1 MVPWITSK
9 GIIVTIAR
17 TAGVRRIL
25 TTSFAAAG
33 IAALALA
40 PTAAEALTAV
50 DGGSS
55 SAAEESTLGPDGY
68 KSLQLG
74 MTEEEAVDT
83 GLLTEPQEIGACT
96 WFYLDPSE
104 GAQNPGAGVVVSPTR
119 GVVSIPGT
127 ESTQTPEGIT
137 MGAVGTETGS
147 TTGQI
152 EDGYDRYAVD
162 KTGPVPLYTAPTPG
176 NSEAH
181 YLFAIGDDDRV
192 KDMALTADDDGEC
205 GLNS

>member
-9 GIIVTIAR
+9 GSIVTIAR
-17 TAGVRRIL
+17 TAAARRII
-25 TTSFAAAG
+25 TTSLAAAG
-33 IAALALA
+33 ISALVLA

-50 DGGSS
+50 DGDS
-55 SAAEESTLGPDGY
+55 SASAAESTLGPDGY

-74 MTEEEAVDT
+74 MSEEEAVDT
-83 GLLTEPQEIGACT
+83 GLLTDGEKVGACT

-104 GAQNPGAGVVVSPTR
+104 GAQNPGAGVVVSPTH

-127 ESTQTPEGIT
+127 ESTQTPEDIT
-137 MGAVGTETGS
+137 MGSVGTETGS
-147 TTGQI
+147 TTEQI
-152 EDGYDRYAVD
+152 EDSYDRYTVD
-162 KTGPVPLYTAPTPG
+162 KTGLLPLYTAPTPG